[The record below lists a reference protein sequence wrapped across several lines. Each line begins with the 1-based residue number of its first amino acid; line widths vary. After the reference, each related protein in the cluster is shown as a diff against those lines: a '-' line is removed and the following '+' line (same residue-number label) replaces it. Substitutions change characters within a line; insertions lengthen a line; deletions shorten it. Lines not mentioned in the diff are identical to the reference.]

1 MYRIAV
7 CDANVAD
14 GQELV
19 NKVHQLA
26 AEMKLEV
33 QVESFRSARSLLEAF
48 KEKRYKVVLLE
59 TEIGGSSGIELAK
72 RLRFKDSETEL
83 IFVTDKDEY
92 ALAAYAVFPVGYILK
107 RVTRAK
113 LYDPFAR
120 IFRKGK
126 PSRALS
132 VKTATGGEL
141 ILPVEDILY
150 IEVYGNELDFHCK
163 GGTYRG
169 IGTLGATAA
178 LLPEAEFYRSHRN
191 FIVNMQYVQRVD
203 RYDFGMQNGDTVP
216 IAKNR
221 FTVVKE
227 AFEQYL
233 RS

>member
-26 AEMKLEV
+26 AEEKLDV
-33 QVESFRSARSLLEAF
+33 QVESFRGARALLEAV
-48 KEKRYKVVLLE
+48 KSKSYKLILLE

-72 RLRFKDSETEL
+72 RIRFHDSEVEL

-92 ALAAYAVFPVGYILK
+92 ALAAYAVFPAGYILK

-113 LYDPFAR
+113 LHEPFSR
-120 IFRKGK
+120 IFRKEK
-126 PSRALS
+126 PSRSLF
-132 VKTATGGEL
+132 VRTASGGDL
-141 ILPVEDILY
+141 VVPVEEILY

-163 GGTYRG
+163 RGTLRG
-169 IGTLGATAA
+169 IGTLNAIAA
-178 LLPEAEFYRSHRN
+178 LLPEVEFYRSHRN
-191 FIVNMQYVQRVD
+191 FIVNLQYVQKID

-227 AFEQYL
+227 AFEQFL
-233 RS
+233 RT